1 MADFPHEK
9 KFEKVVDRIKARRYG
24 EGVMKT
30 ATITKIELV
39 DGAMLT
45 FTFKFSEGATLA
57 DFNMADLIEGYLN
70 EAGNIVNSFMT
81 ETDLRAGDVITAA
94 GEIIEGDGNE
104 DIVEASM
111 PARTTPDYRDAFE
124 QKMTGRGER

>member
-1 MADFPHEK
+1 
-9 KFEKVVDRIKARRYG
+9 
-24 EGVMKT
+24 MKT

-45 FTFKFSEGATLA
+45 FTFKFGEGATLA

-70 EAGNIVNSFMT
+70 EAGETVNSFMT
-81 ETDLRAGDVITAA
+81 ETDLRAGDVITST
-94 GEIIEGDGNE
+94 GEIIEGDGAE
-104 DIVEASM
+104 GIIEVSM